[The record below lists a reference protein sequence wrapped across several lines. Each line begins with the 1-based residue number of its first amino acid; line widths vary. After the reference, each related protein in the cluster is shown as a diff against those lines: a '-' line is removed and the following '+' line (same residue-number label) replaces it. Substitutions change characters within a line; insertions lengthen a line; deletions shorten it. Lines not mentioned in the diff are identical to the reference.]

1 MRVFVIVSQVEY
13 EDYPCQSYCEGV
25 VTKRENAMA
34 IANELLDKKIKSWV
48 EEIENVESEEDIEV
62 SRYDNTMAYSLFNTV
77 NDIDYYRIDIYEKEV
92 EE

>member
-1 MRVFVIVSQVEY
+1 MRIFVIVSQVEY
-13 EDYPCQSYCEGV
+13 EDCYCNSYCEGV

-34 IANELLDKKIKSWV
+34 IANKLLDKKIKEWV
-48 EEIENVESEEDIEV
+48 EDIHNVESEEDIEV
-62 SRYDNTMAYSLFNTV
+62 SRFDDTMAYSLHNTV